1 MRTQKLTP
9 SNNEAIYIGTPMGV
23 ITLTHV
29 VKKRWE
35 LTLPDGVRAFK
46 SKALAVINSPFLSD
60 DKGVVTPAYK
70 MLVPKKT
77 ADGTLVGCTEP
88 SKLRLAAKE

>member
-1 MRTQKLTP
+1 MRTQTLTP
-9 SNNEAIYIGTPMGV
+9 SNHEAIYIGTPMGV

-29 VKKRWE
+29 AKKRWE
-35 LTLPDGVRAFK
+35 IVLPDGVRAFK
-46 SKALAVINSPFLSD
+46 SMVLAVTNSPFLTD
-60 DKGVVTPAYK
+60 DNGVLSPAYK

-77 ADGTLVGCTEP
+77 ADGTLVGCMEP